1 MRKTGLLVGVAG
13 IVLAVL
19 GAIFYNGQSV
29 PSVPSIPEFRVVVV
43 GGGLAGLSA
52 AIEAARSGAFVTIVD
67 KEKNLGGNSAKASS
81 GINAVGTPA
90 QVLLHSG
97 DSSEV
102 FVSDTIASGHGYSDE
117 ALVRVA
123 AEQSSAAVD
132 FLTGLGVRL
141 DLLSQCGGHSYA
153 RTHRQSIQ
161 PGQRA
166 TNIGFTITSALK
178 VRTVHQARP
187 CLPPLCRVDQPGRT
201 GAQGYVAEKLEE
213 RITVLPHTRAVRL
226 VREDGEQRVTG
237 VVVVAQNETHP
248 AFGKEVTLEA
258 DSVVLATGGYGAN
271 KELLA
276 QHAPYAAGLST
287 TNGPFASGDGL
298 AMATSAGAT
307 LNLMD
312 RVQVHPTCFVDPT
325 DPKAGRKFL
334 APEALR
340 GSGGILLNH
349 DGKRFVDELGLRDHV
364 TKAIFSSCSR
374 IDAGDLE
381 SPVIAHLLLGTDAVE
396 KFQAA
401 NLAFYKFKKIVSE
414 FENVEDFARERGLDA
429 EAIRNSIRDYQL
441 AADHGEDSFGKVTF
455 PTSVSPDDALHAMMV
470 TPCVHYTMGGV
481 QIDRHA
487 RVLDSQGKPIPGL
500 FAAGEVTGGL
510 HGANRLAG
518 NSLLECTVFGRIA
531 GKGASGVA
539 NQNKD

>member
-276 QHAPYAAGLST
+276 QVRI
-287 TNGPFASGDGL
+287 FASPG
-298 AMATSAGAT
+298 
-307 LNLMD
+307 
-312 RVQVHPTCFVDPT
+312 P
-325 DPKAGRKFL
+325 
-334 APEALR
+334 
-340 GSGGILLNH
+340 I
-349 DGKRFVDELGLRDHV
+349 LRDS
-364 TKAIFSSCSR
+364 TWW
-374 IDAGDLE
+374 L
-381 SPVIAHLLLGTDAVE
+381 
-396 KFQAA
+396 Q
-401 NLAFYKFKKIVSE
+401 
-414 FENVEDFARERGLDA
+414 
-429 EAIRNSIRDYQL
+429 
-441 AADHGEDSFGKVTF
+441 
-455 PTSVSPDDALHAMMV
+455 
-470 TPCVHYTMGGV
+470 
-481 QIDRHA
+481 
-487 RVLDSQGKPIPGL
+487 
-500 FAAGEVTGGL
+500 
-510 HGANRLAG
+510 
-518 NSLLECTVFGRIA
+518 
-531 GKGASGVA
+531 
-539 NQNKD
+539 